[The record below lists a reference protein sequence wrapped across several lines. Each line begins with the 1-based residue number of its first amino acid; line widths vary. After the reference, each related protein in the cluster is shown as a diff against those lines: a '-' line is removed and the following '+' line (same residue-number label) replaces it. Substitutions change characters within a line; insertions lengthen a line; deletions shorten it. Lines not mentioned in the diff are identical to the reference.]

1 MRQQEDAEVSGQ
13 FAGTNMVASQYPST
27 YTLWTLRLH
36 HPKLDIPKKSGTQVS
51 ENISYR
57 QPKHLQRYKL
67 LSHIYFLIAG
77 CILGRPKTKLTS
89 SS

>member
-36 HPKLDIPKKSGTQVS
+36 HPKLDIFREDRRKAAPKFPRTLVIGS
-51 ENISYR
+51 
-57 QPKHLQRYKL
+57 
-67 LSHIYFLIAG
+67 LSTCSVTSCFL
-77 CILGRPKTKLTS
+77 TFTS
-89 SS
+89 